1 MPRWPGRS
9 PPRCAPRSP
18 AGSRGSPSPTS
29 PPPRCPTSRTCW
41 GSPSVTGSRPPTT
54 GATSSSPST
63 RYLRSDQMPLPAPNL
78 DDRRFQ
84 DFVDDAKRLIQRRI
98 PAWTDHNVHDPGV
111 TLIEAVATVA
121 DQLSYR
127 LNQVPE
133 RHYRK
138 FLDLLGIS
146 LRPPAAA
153 RADLTFRL
161 SAPRPEPVRVPAGTQ
176 VATRRLPGEEQVSF
190 STIAD
195 LEIAAVSLT
204 EVRAAPSVADGP
216 SELADLGPALARGER
231 VACFSDVPRPG
242 DRLYAGLSAPAPRC
256 IVLLR
261 TDSEIVGIGVDPR
274 HPPLR
279 WEAFTGSGWT
289 GCEVEQDSTGGLNRP
304 GDILLHLPAGHVP
317 SLINGIR
324 AAWVRAVVTESAQ
337 DYPAYS
343 RSPVLSRLSAAC
355 LGGTVAA
362 IHADRVRGD
371 VLGEADGS
379 AGQCFPLAR
388 KPVLDTADAPVLE
401 VSSDEGWQEW
411 HNVPD
416 FAGSG
421 RDDPHFRLDKAA
433 GVIELGPTVRLADGL
448 MRSHGRVP
456 PEGAT
461 LRLREYWTGGGA
473 AGNVGAGALCVLRT
487 PIPYVKS
494 AGNRRPAGGGRDGET
509 VDEAKLRAGRALRT
523 GDRAVT
529 AEDYEVI
536 AGEAA
541 GTAVRVHCVP
551 PAAPADPV
559 RVLVLPDVVGYGPG
573 RLPFAALTPDK
584 DLLGRIADALDRR
597 RMVGMRI
604 VVEPPR
610 YRGVTVAVRLRARP
624 CTGGCTHATAGRPDR
639 AGRSG
644 GRSRSATCT
653 GRWPPCPTWTTWR
666 TRGSTPPIP
675 SPVPAPRRRSTSRWP
690 PTSFRSP
697 STTRCRS
704 GHERGVPGGAQ
715 QAEHQRGIPGQRA
728 GSRALPRGPA

>member
-1 MPRWPGRS
+1 
-9 PPRCAPRSP
+9 
-18 AGSRGSPSPTS
+18 
-29 PPPRCPTSRTCW
+29 
-41 GSPSVTGSRPPTT
+41 
-54 GATSSSPST
+54 
-63 RYLRSDQMPLPAPNL
+63 MPLPAPNL

-98 PAWTDHNVHDPGV
+98 PAWTDHNVHDPGI
-111 TLIEAVATVA
+111 TLIEAVATIA
-121 DQLSYR
+121 DQLGYR

-138 FLDLLGIS
+138 FLDLLGIT

-176 VATRRLPGEEQVSF
+176 VATRRLPGEEQISF
-190 STIAD
+190 STLTD

-204 EVRAAPSVADGP
+204 EVRAAPAVGDGP
-216 SELADLGPALARGER
+216 SELADLGPALAQGER
-231 VACFSDVPRPG
+231 VACFSGVPRPG
-242 DRLYAGLSAPAPRC
+242 DRLYAGLSAAAPRC
-256 IVLLR
+256 VVLLR
-261 TDSEIVGIGVDPR
+261 TDSEIEGLGVDPD

-289 GCEVEQDSTGGLNRP
+289 GCEVEQDGTGGLNRP
-304 GDILLHLPAGHVP
+304 GDILLHLPPGQVP

-324 AAWVRAVVTESAQ
+324 AAWVRAVVTETAQ

-362 IHADRVRGD
+362 IHADRMGGD

-379 AGQCFPLAR
+379 AGQRFPLAR
-388 KPVLDTADAPVLE
+388 KPVLETGDVPVLE
-401 VSSDEGWQEW
+401 VSSSEGWQEW
-411 HNVPD
+411 SCVPD

-421 RDDPHFRLDKAA
+421 RDDPHFRLDRAA
-433 GVIELGPTVRLADGL
+433 GVVEFGPAVRLTDGS

-461 LRLREYWTGGGA
+461 VRLREYWTGGGS
-473 AGNVGAGALCVLRT
+473 AGNVRAGALCVLRT
-487 PIPYVKS
+487 PIPFVKS

-541 GTAVRVHCVP
+541 GAAVRVHCVP
-551 PAAPADPV
+551 PATPADPV

-573 RLPFAALTPDK
+573 RLPFAALTPGK
-584 DLLGRIADALDRR
+584 DLLGRISAALDRR
-597 RMVGMRI
+597 RMVGMRV

-610 YRGVTVAVRLRARP
+610 YRGITVAVRLRARRDRDCERLAEDALAALYRWLHP
-624 CTGGCTHATAGRPDR
+624 RDGGPGGFGWPFGRPVTLGDVHAALAGLPDLDYVEDARLYPADPVTGAR
-639 AGRSG
+639 AE
-644 GRSRSATCT
+644 AAQHVEVAADEL
-653 GRWPPCPTWTTWR
+653 PF
-666 TRGSTPPIP
+666 
-675 SPVPAPRRRSTSRWP
+675 
-690 PTSFRSP
+690 SFD
-697 STTRCRS
+697 
-704 GHERGVPGGAQ
+704 
-715 QAEHQRGIPGQRA
+715 HQVQVRP
-728 GSRALPRGPA
+728 

>member
-1 MPRWPGRS
+1 
-9 PPRCAPRSP
+9 
-18 AGSRGSPSPTS
+18 
-29 PPPRCPTSRTCW
+29 
-41 GSPSVTGSRPPTT
+41 
-54 GATSSSPST
+54 
-63 RYLRSDQMPLPAPNL
+63 MPLPAPNL

-98 PAWTDHNVHDPGV
+98 PAWTDHNVHDPGI
-111 TLIEAVATVA
+111 TLIEAVATIA
-121 DQLSYR
+121 DQLGYR

-138 FLDLLGIS
+138 FLDLLGIT

-176 VATRRLPGEEQVSF
+176 VATRRLPGEEQISF
-190 STIAD
+190 STLTD

-204 EVRAAPSVADGP
+204 EVRAAPAVGDGP
-216 SELADLGPALARGER
+216 SELADLGPALAQGER
-231 VACFSDVPRPG
+231 VACFSGVPRPG
-242 DRLYAGLSAPAPRC
+242 DRFYAGLSAAAPRC
-256 IVLLR
+256 VVLLR
-261 TDSEIVGIGVDPR
+261 TDSEIEGLGVDPD

-289 GCEVEQDSTGGLNRP
+289 GCEVEQDGTGGLNRP
-304 GDILLHLPAGHVP
+304 GDILLHLPPGQVP

-324 AAWVRAVVTESAQ
+324 AAWVRAVVTQTAQ

-355 LGGTVAA
+355 VGGTVAA
-362 IHADRVRGD
+362 IHADRMGGD
-371 VLGEADGS
+371 VLGETDGS
-379 AGQCFPLAR
+379 AGQRFPLAR
-388 KPVLDTADAPVLE
+388 KPVLETGDVPVLE
-401 VSSDEGWQEW
+401 VSSSEGWQEW
-411 HNVPD
+411 SCVPD

-421 RDDPHFRLDKAA
+421 RDDPHFRLDRAA
-433 GVIELGPTVRLADGL
+433 GVVEFGPAVRLTDGS

-461 LRLREYWTGGGA
+461 VRLREYWTGGGS
-473 AGNVGAGALCVLRT
+473 AGNVRAGALCVLRT
-487 PIPYVKS
+487 PIPFVKS

-541 GTAVRVHCVP
+541 GAAVRVHCVP
-551 PAAPADPV
+551 PATPADPV

-573 RLPFAALTPDK
+573 RLPFAALTPGK
-584 DLLGRIADALDRR
+584 DLLGRISAALDRR
-597 RMVGMRI
+597 RMVGMRV

-610 YRGVTVAVRLRARP
+610 YRGITVAVRLRARRDRDCERLAEDALAALYRWLHP
-624 CTGGCTHATAGRPDR
+624 RDGGPGGFGWPFGRPVTLGDVHAALVGLPDLDYVEDARLYPADPVTGAR
-639 AGRSG
+639 AE
-644 GRSRSATCT
+644 AAQHVEVAADEL
-653 GRWPPCPTWTTWR
+653 PF
-666 TRGSTPPIP
+666 
-675 SPVPAPRRRSTSRWP
+675 
-690 PTSFRSP
+690 SFD
-697 STTRCRS
+697 
-704 GHERGVPGGAQ
+704 
-715 QAEHQRGIPGQRA
+715 HQVQVRP
-728 GSRALPRGPA
+728 

>member
-1 MPRWPGRS
+1 
-9 PPRCAPRSP
+9 
-18 AGSRGSPSPTS
+18 
-29 PPPRCPTSRTCW
+29 
-41 GSPSVTGSRPPTT
+41 
-54 GATSSSPST
+54 
-63 RYLRSDQMPLPAPNL
+63 MPLPAPNL

-98 PAWTDHNVHDPGV
+98 PAWTDHNVHDPGI
-111 TLIEAVATVA
+111 TLIEAVATIA
-121 DQLSYR
+121 DQLGYR

-138 FLDLLGIS
+138 FLDLLGIT

-153 RADLTFRL
+153 RGDLTFRL

-176 VATRRLPGEEQVSF
+176 VATRRLPGEEQISF
-190 STIAD
+190 STLTG
-195 LEIAAVSLT
+195 LEIVAVSLT
-204 EVRAAPSVADGP
+204 DVRAAPAVGDGP

-231 VACFSDVPRPG
+231 VACFSGVPRPG

-256 IVLLR
+256 VLLLR
-261 TDSEIVGIGVDPR
+261 TDSEIEGLGVDPD

-289 GCEVEQDSTGGLNRP
+289 GCEVEQDGTGGLNRP

-324 AAWVRAVVTESAQ
+324 AAWIRAVVTQAAQ

-343 RSPVLSRLSAAC
+343 HSPVLSRLSAAC
-355 LGGTVAA
+355 VGGTVAA
-362 IHADRVRGD
+362 IHADRVAGD

-388 KPVLDTADAPVLE
+388 KPVLETGEDPVLE
-401 VSSDEGWQEW
+401 VSSSEGWQEW
-411 HNVPD
+411 SRVPD
-416 FAGSG
+416 FAVSG
-421 RDDPHFRLDKAA
+421 RDDPHFRLDRAA
-433 GVIELGPTVRLADGL
+433 GVVEFGPAVRLSDGS

-461 LRLREYWTGGGA
+461 VRLREYWTGGGS
-473 AGNVGAGALCVLRT
+473 AGNVPAGALCVLRT
-487 PIPYVKS
+487 PIPCVKS

-529 AEDYEVI
+529 ADDYEVI

-541 GTAVRVHCVP
+541 GAAVRVHCVP
-551 PAAPADPV
+551 PATPADPV

-573 RLPFAALTPDK
+573 RLPFAALTPGQ
-584 DLLGRIADALDRR
+584 DLLGRISAALDRR
-597 RMVGMRI
+597 RMVGVRV

-610 YRGVTVAVRLRARP
+610 YRGITVAVRLRARRDRDCERLAADALAALYRWLHP
-624 CTGGCTHATAGRPDR
+624 RDGGPGGSGWPFGRPVTLGDVHAALAGLPDLDYVEDARLYPADPVTGAR
-639 AGRSG
+639 AE
-644 GRSRSATCT
+644 AAQHVEVAADEL
-653 GRWPPCPTWTTWR
+653 PF
-666 TRGSTPPIP
+666 
-675 SPVPAPRRRSTSRWP
+675 
-690 PTSFRSP
+690 SFD
-697 STTRCRS
+697 
-704 GHERGVPGGAQ
+704 
-715 QAEHQRGIPGQRA
+715 HQVQVRP
-728 GSRALPRGPA
+728 

>member
-1 MPRWPGRS
+1 
-9 PPRCAPRSP
+9 
-18 AGSRGSPSPTS
+18 
-29 PPPRCPTSRTCW
+29 
-41 GSPSVTGSRPPTT
+41 
-54 GATSSSPST
+54 
-63 RYLRSDQMPLPAPNL
+63 MPLPAPNL

-98 PAWTDHNVHDPGV
+98 PAWTDHNVHDPGI
-111 TLIEAVATVA
+111 TLIEAVATIA
-121 DQLSYR
+121 DQLGYR

-138 FLDLLGIS
+138 FLDLLGIT

-176 VATRRLPGEEQVSF
+176 VATRRLPGEEQISF
-190 STIAD
+190 STLTD

-204 EVRAAPSVADGP
+204 EVRAAPAVGDGP
-216 SELADLGPALARGER
+216 SELADLGPALAQGER
-231 VACFSDVPRPG
+231 VACFSGVPRPG
-242 DRLYAGLSAPAPRC
+242 DRFYAGLSAAAPRC
-256 IVLLR
+256 VVLLR
-261 TDSEIVGIGVDPR
+261 TDSEIEGLGVDPD

-289 GCEVEQDSTGGLNRP
+289 GCEVEQDGTGGLNRP
-304 GDILLHLPAGHVP
+304 GDILLHLPPGQVP

-324 AAWVRAVVTESAQ
+324 AAWVRAVVTETAQ

-355 LGGTVAA
+355 VGGTVAA
-362 IHADRVRGD
+362 IHADRMGGD

-379 AGQCFPLAR
+379 AGQRFPLAR
-388 KPVLDTADAPVLE
+388 KPVLETGDVPVLE
-401 VSSDEGWQEW
+401 VSSSEGWQEW
-411 HNVPD
+411 SCVPD

-421 RDDPHFRLDKAA
+421 RDDPHFRLDRAA
-433 GVIELGPTVRLADGL
+433 GVVEFGPAVRLTDGS

-461 LRLREYWTGGGA
+461 VRLREYWTGGGS
-473 AGNVGAGALCVLRT
+473 AGNVRAGALCVLRT
-487 PIPYVKS
+487 PIPFVKS

-541 GTAVRVHCVP
+541 GAAVRVHCVP
-551 PAAPADPV
+551 PATPADPV

-573 RLPFAALTPDK
+573 RLPFAALTPGK
-584 DLLGRIADALDRR
+584 DLLGRISAALDRR
-597 RMVGMRI
+597 RMVGMRV

-610 YRGVTVAVRLRARP
+610 YRGITVAVRLRARRDRDCERLAEDALAALYRWLHP
-624 CTGGCTHATAGRPDR
+624 RDGGPGGFGWPFGRPVTLGDVHAALAGLPDLDYVEDARLYPADPVTGAR
-639 AGRSG
+639 AE
-644 GRSRSATCT
+644 AAQHVEVAADEL
-653 GRWPPCPTWTTWR
+653 PF
-666 TRGSTPPIP
+666 
-675 SPVPAPRRRSTSRWP
+675 
-690 PTSFRSP
+690 SFD
-697 STTRCRS
+697 
-704 GHERGVPGGAQ
+704 
-715 QAEHQRGIPGQRA
+715 HQVQVRP
-728 GSRALPRGPA
+728 

>member
-1 MPRWPGRS
+1 
-9 PPRCAPRSP
+9 
-18 AGSRGSPSPTS
+18 
-29 PPPRCPTSRTCW
+29 
-41 GSPSVTGSRPPTT
+41 
-54 GATSSSPST
+54 
-63 RYLRSDQMPLPAPNL
+63 MPLPAPNL

-98 PAWTDHNVHDPGV
+98 PAWTDHNVHDPGI
-111 TLIEAVATVA
+111 TLIEAVATIA
-121 DQLSYR
+121 DQLGYR

-138 FLDLLGIS
+138 FLDLLGIT

-176 VATRRLPGEEQVSF
+176 VATRRLPGEEQISF
-190 STIAD
+190 STLTD

-204 EVRAAPSVADGP
+204 EVRAAPAVGDGP
-216 SELADLGPALARGER
+216 SELADLGPALAQGER
-231 VACFSDVPRPG
+231 VACFSGVPRPG
-242 DRLYAGLSAPAPRC
+242 DRFYAGLSAAAPRC
-256 IVLLR
+256 VVLLR
-261 TDSEIVGIGVDPR
+261 TDSEIEALGVDPD

-289 GCEVEQDSTGGLNRP
+289 GCEVEQDGTGGLNRP
-304 GDILLHLPAGHVP
+304 GDILLHLPPGQVP

-324 AAWVRAVVTESAQ
+324 AAWVRAVVTQTAQ

-355 LGGTVAA
+355 VGGTVAA
-362 IHADRVRGD
+362 IHADRMGGD

-379 AGQCFPLAR
+379 AGQRFPLAR
-388 KPVLDTADAPVLE
+388 KPVLETGDVPVLE
-401 VSSDEGWQEW
+401 VSSSEGWQEW
-411 HNVPD
+411 SCVPD

-421 RDDPHFRLDKAA
+421 RDDPHFRLDRAA
-433 GVIELGPTVRLADGL
+433 GVVEFGPAVRLTDGS

-461 LRLREYWTGGGA
+461 VRLREYWTGGGS
-473 AGNVGAGALCVLRT
+473 AGNVRAGALCVLRT
-487 PIPYVKS
+487 PIPFVKS

-541 GTAVRVHCVP
+541 GAAVRVHCVP
-551 PAAPADPV
+551 PATPADPV
-559 RVLVLPDVVGYGPG
+559 RVLVLPDVIGYGPG
-573 RLPFAALTPDK
+573 RLPFAALTPGK
-584 DLLGRIADALDRR
+584 DLLGRISAALDRR
-597 RMVGMRI
+597 RMVGMRV

-610 YRGVTVAVRLRARP
+610 YRGITVAVRLRARRDRDCERLAEDALAALYRWLHP
-624 CTGGCTHATAGRPDR
+624 RDGGPGGFGWPFGRPVTLGDVHAALAGLPDLDYVEDARLYPADPVTGAR
-639 AGRSG
+639 AE
-644 GRSRSATCT
+644 AAQHVEVAADEL
-653 GRWPPCPTWTTWR
+653 PF
-666 TRGSTPPIP
+666 
-675 SPVPAPRRRSTSRWP
+675 
-690 PTSFRSP
+690 SFD
-697 STTRCRS
+697 
-704 GHERGVPGGAQ
+704 
-715 QAEHQRGIPGQRA
+715 HQVQVRP
-728 GSRALPRGPA
+728 

>member
-1 MPRWPGRS
+1 
-9 PPRCAPRSP
+9 
-18 AGSRGSPSPTS
+18 
-29 PPPRCPTSRTCW
+29 
-41 GSPSVTGSRPPTT
+41 
-54 GATSSSPST
+54 
-63 RYLRSDQMPLPAPNL
+63 MPLPAPNL

-138 FLDLLGIS
+138 FLDLLGIT

-176 VATRRLPGEEQVSF
+176 VATRRLPGEEQISF
-190 STIAD
+190 STLAD
-195 LEIAAVSLT
+195 LEIVATSLT
-204 EVRAAPSVADGP
+204 EVRAAPAIGDGP
-216 SELADLGPALARGER
+216 SELADLGPALAQGER
-231 VACFSDVPRPG
+231 VACFSGTPRPG
-242 DRLYAGLSAPAPRC
+242 DRLYAGLSAAAPRC
-256 IVLLR
+256 VVLLR
-261 TDSEIVGIGVDPR
+261 TDSVIEGVGVDPD

-289 GCEVEQDSTGGLNRP
+289 GCEVEQDTTGGLNRP

-343 RSPVLSRLSAAC
+343 RSPVLSRLSVAC
-355 LGGTVAA
+355 VGGTVAA
-362 IHADRVRGD
+362 IHADRVPGD

-379 AGQCFPLAR
+379 AGQCFTLAR
-388 KPVLDTADAPVLE
+388 KPVLDIGEHVLE
-401 VSSDEGWQEW
+401 VSSGEGWQEW
-411 HNVPD
+411 RSVPD
-416 FAGSG
+416 FAAS
-421 RDDPHFRLDKAA
+421 RWDDPHFRLDKTV
-433 GVIELGPTVRLADGL
+433 GMVELGPTVRLADGS
-448 MRSHGRVP
+448 MRGHGQIP

-461 LRLREYWTGGGA
+461 LRLREYWTGGGGT
-473 AGNVGAGALCVLRT
+473 GNVGAGALCVLRT
-487 PIPYVKS
+487 PIPYVRS

-509 VDEAKLRAGRALRT
+509 VDEAKLRAGRSLRT

-529 AEDYEVI
+529 VQDYEVI

-541 GTAVRVHCVP
+541 GAAVRVHCVP
-551 PAAPADPV
+551 PTTPADPV

-573 RLPFAALTPDK
+573 RLPFAALRPGR
-584 DLLGRIADALDRR
+584 DLLGRISAALDAR
-597 RMVGMRI
+597 RMVGMRV

-610 YRGVTVAVRLRARP
+610 YRGITVAVRLRARRDRDCEQLAAAALAALYRGLHP
-624 CTGGCTHATAGRPDR
+624 RDGGPEGSGWPFGRPVTLGDVHAAL
-639 AGRSG
+639 AGLPDLDYVEDARLYP
-644 GRSRSATCT
+644 ADPVT
-653 GRWPPCPTWTTWR
+653 GA
-666 TRGSTPPIP
+666 RGEAAQHVEVAADELPF
-675 SPVPAPRRRSTSRWP
+675 
-690 PTSFRSP
+690 SFD
-697 STTRCRS
+697 
-704 GHERGVPGGAQ
+704 
-715 QAEHQRGIPGQRA
+715 HQVQVRP
-728 GSRALPRGPA
+728 

>member
-1 MPRWPGRS
+1 
-9 PPRCAPRSP
+9 
-18 AGSRGSPSPTS
+18 
-29 PPPRCPTSRTCW
+29 
-41 GSPSVTGSRPPTT
+41 
-54 GATSSSPST
+54 
-63 RYLRSDQMPLPAPNL
+63 MPLPAPNL

-98 PAWTDHNVHDPGV
+98 PAWTDHNVHDPGI
-111 TLIEAVATVA
+111 TLIEAVATIA
-121 DQLSYR
+121 DQLGYR

-138 FLDLLGIS
+138 FLDLLGIT

-176 VATRRLPGEEQVSF
+176 VATRRLPGEEQISF
-190 STIAD
+190 STLTD

-204 EVRAAPSVADGP
+204 EVRAAPAVGDGP
-216 SELADLGPALARGER
+216 SELADLGPALAQGER
-231 VACFSDVPRPG
+231 VACFSGVPRPG
-242 DRLYAGLSAPAPRC
+242 DRFYAGLSAAAPRC
-256 IVLLR
+256 VVLLR
-261 TDSEIVGIGVDPR
+261 TDSEIEGLGVDPD

-289 GCEVEQDSTGGLNRP
+289 GCEVEQDGTGGLNRP
-304 GDILLHLPAGHVP
+304 GDILLHLPPGQVP

-324 AAWVRAVVTESAQ
+324 AAWVRAVVTQTAQ

-355 LGGTVAA
+355 VGGTVAA
-362 IHADRVRGD
+362 IHADRMGGD
-371 VLGEADGS
+371 VLGETDGS
-379 AGQCFPLAR
+379 AGQRFPLAR
-388 KPVLDTADAPVLE
+388 KPVLETGDVPVLE
-401 VSSDEGWQEW
+401 VSSSEGWQEW
-411 HNVPD
+411 SCVPD

-421 RDDPHFRLDKAA
+421 RDDPHFRLDRAA
-433 GVIELGPTVRLADGL
+433 GVVEFGPAVRLTDGS

-461 LRLREYWTGGGA
+461 VRLREYWTGGGS
-473 AGNVGAGALCVLRT
+473 AGNVRAGALCVLRT
-487 PIPYVKS
+487 PIPFVKS

-541 GTAVRVHCVP
+541 GAAVRVHCVP
-551 PAAPADPV
+551 PATPADPV

-573 RLPFAALTPDK
+573 RLPFAALTPGK
-584 DLLGRIADALDRR
+584 DLLGRISAALDRR
-597 RMVGMRI
+597 RMVGMRV

-610 YRGVTVAVRLRARP
+610 YRGITVAVRLRARRDRDCERLAEDALAALYRWLHP
-624 CTGGCTHATAGRPDR
+624 RDGGPGGFGWPFGRPVTLGDVHAALAGLPDLDYVEDARLYPADPVTGAR
-639 AGRSG
+639 AE
-644 GRSRSATCT
+644 AAQHVEVAADEL
-653 GRWPPCPTWTTWR
+653 PF
-666 TRGSTPPIP
+666 
-675 SPVPAPRRRSTSRWP
+675 
-690 PTSFRSP
+690 SFD
-697 STTRCRS
+697 
-704 GHERGVPGGAQ
+704 
-715 QAEHQRGIPGQRA
+715 HQVQVRP
-728 GSRALPRGPA
+728 

>member
-1 MPRWPGRS
+1 
-9 PPRCAPRSP
+9 
-18 AGSRGSPSPTS
+18 
-29 PPPRCPTSRTCW
+29 
-41 GSPSVTGSRPPTT
+41 
-54 GATSSSPST
+54 
-63 RYLRSDQMPLPAPNL
+63 MPLPAPNL

-98 PAWTDHNVHDPGV
+98 PAWTDHNVHDPGI
-111 TLIEAVATVA
+111 TLIEAVATIA
-121 DQLSYR
+121 DQLGYR

-138 FLDLLGIS
+138 FLDLLGIT

-176 VATRRLPGEEQVSF
+176 VATRRLPGEEQISF
-190 STIAD
+190 STLTD

-204 EVRAAPSVADGP
+204 EVRAAPAVGDGP
-216 SELADLGPALARGER
+216 SELADLGPALAQGER
-231 VACFSDVPRPG
+231 VACFSGVPRPG
-242 DRLYAGLSAPAPRC
+242 DRFYAGLSAAAPRC
-256 IVLLR
+256 VVLLR
-261 TDSEIVGIGVDPR
+261 TDSEIEGLGVDPD

-289 GCEVEQDSTGGLNRP
+289 GCEVEQDGTGGLNRP
-304 GDILLHLPAGHVP
+304 GDILLHLPPGQVP

-324 AAWVRAVVTESAQ
+324 AAWVRAVVTQTAQ

-355 LGGTVAA
+355 VGGTVAA
-362 IHADRVRGD
+362 IHADRVGGD

-379 AGQCFPLAR
+379 AGQRFPLAR
-388 KPVLDTADAPVLE
+388 KPVLETGDVPVLE
-401 VSSDEGWQEW
+401 VSSSEGWQEW
-411 HNVPD
+411 SCVPD

-421 RDDPHFRLDKAA
+421 RDDPHFRLDRAA
-433 GVIELGPTVRLADGL
+433 GVVEFGPAVRLTDGS

-461 LRLREYWTGGGA
+461 VRLREYWTGGGS
-473 AGNVGAGALCVLRT
+473 AGNVRAGALCVLRT
-487 PIPYVKS
+487 PIPFVKS

-541 GTAVRVHCVP
+541 GAAVRVHCVP
-551 PAAPADPV
+551 PATPADPV

-573 RLPFAALTPDK
+573 RLPFAALTPGK
-584 DLLGRIADALDRR
+584 DLLERISAALDRR
-597 RMVGMRI
+597 RMVGMRV

-610 YRGVTVAVRLRARP
+610 YRGITVAVRLRARRDRDCERLAEDALAALYRWLHP
-624 CTGGCTHATAGRPDR
+624 RDGGPGGFGWPFGRPVTLGDVHAALAGLPDLDYVEDARLYPADPVTGAR
-639 AGRSG
+639 AE
-644 GRSRSATCT
+644 AAQHVEVAADEL
-653 GRWPPCPTWTTWR
+653 PF
-666 TRGSTPPIP
+666 
-675 SPVPAPRRRSTSRWP
+675 
-690 PTSFRSP
+690 SFD
-697 STTRCRS
+697 
-704 GHERGVPGGAQ
+704 
-715 QAEHQRGIPGQRA
+715 HQVQVRP
-728 GSRALPRGPA
+728 

>member
-1 MPRWPGRS
+1 
-9 PPRCAPRSP
+9 
-18 AGSRGSPSPTS
+18 
-29 PPPRCPTSRTCW
+29 
-41 GSPSVTGSRPPTT
+41 
-54 GATSSSPST
+54 
-63 RYLRSDQMPLPAPNL
+63 MPLPAPNL

-98 PAWTDHNVHDPGV
+98 PAWTDHNVHDPGI
-111 TLIEAVATVA
+111 TLIEAVATIA
-121 DQLSYR
+121 DQLGYR

-138 FLDLLGIS
+138 FLDLLGIT

-176 VATRRLPGEEQVSF
+176 VATRRLPGEEQISF
-190 STIAD
+190 STLTD

-204 EVRAAPSVADGP
+204 EVRAAPAVGDGP
-216 SELADLGPALARGER
+216 SELADLGPALAQGER
-231 VACFSDVPRPG
+231 VACFSGVPRPG
-242 DRLYAGLSAPAPRC
+242 DRFYAGLSAAAPRC
-256 IVLLR
+256 VVLLR
-261 TDSEIVGIGVDPR
+261 TDSEIEGLGVDPD

-289 GCEVEQDSTGGLNRP
+289 GCEVEQDGTGGLNRP
-304 GDILLHLPAGHVP
+304 GDILLHLPPGQVP

-324 AAWVRAVVTESAQ
+324 AAWVRAVVTQTAQ

-355 LGGTVAA
+355 VGGTVAA
-362 IHADRVRGD
+362 IHADRMGGD

-379 AGQCFPLAR
+379 AGQRFPLAR
-388 KPVLDTADAPVLE
+388 KPVLETGDVPVLE
-401 VSSDEGWQEW
+401 VSSSEGWQEW
-411 HNVPD
+411 SCVPD

-421 RDDPHFRLDKAA
+421 RDDPHFRLDRAA
-433 GVIELGPTVRLADGL
+433 GVVEFGPAVRLTDGS

-461 LRLREYWTGGGA
+461 VRLREYWTGGGS
-473 AGNVGAGALCVLRT
+473 AGNVRAGALCVLRT
-487 PIPYVKS
+487 PIPFVKS

-541 GTAVRVHCVP
+541 GAAVRVHCVP
-551 PAAPADPV
+551 PATPADPV

-573 RLPFAALTPDK
+573 RLPFAALTPGK
-584 DLLGRIADALDRR
+584 DLLGRISAALDRR
-597 RMVGMRI
+597 RMVGMRV

-610 YRGVTVAVRLRARP
+610 YRGITVAVRLRARRDRDCERLAEDALAALYRWLHP
-624 CTGGCTHATAGRPDR
+624 RDGGPGGFGWPFGRPVTLGDVHAALAGLPDLDYVEDARLYPADPVTGAR
-639 AGRSG
+639 AE
-644 GRSRSATCT
+644 AAQHVEVAADEL
-653 GRWPPCPTWTTWR
+653 PF
-666 TRGSTPPIP
+666 
-675 SPVPAPRRRSTSRWP
+675 
-690 PTSFRSP
+690 SFD
-697 STTRCRS
+697 
-704 GHERGVPGGAQ
+704 
-715 QAEHQRGIPGQRA
+715 HQVQVRP
-728 GSRALPRGPA
+728 

>member
-1 MPRWPGRS
+1 
-9 PPRCAPRSP
+9 
-18 AGSRGSPSPTS
+18 
-29 PPPRCPTSRTCW
+29 
-41 GSPSVTGSRPPTT
+41 
-54 GATSSSPST
+54 
-63 RYLRSDQMPLPAPNL
+63 MPLPAPNL

-98 PAWTDHNVHDPGV
+98 PAWTDHNVHDPGI
-111 TLIEAVATVA
+111 TLIEAVATIA
-121 DQLSYR
+121 DQLGYR

-133 RHYRK
+133 RNYRK
-138 FLDLLGIS
+138 FLDLLGIT

-176 VATRRLPGEEQVSF
+176 VATRRLPGEEQISF
-190 STIAD
+190 STLTD

-204 EVRAAPSVADGP
+204 EVRAAPAVGDGP
-216 SELADLGPALARGER
+216 SELADLGPALAQGER
-231 VACFSDVPRPG
+231 VACFSGVPRPG
-242 DRLYAGLSAPAPRC
+242 DRFYAGLSAAAPRC
-256 IVLLR
+256 VVLLR
-261 TDSEIVGIGVDPR
+261 TDSEIEGLGVDPD

-289 GCEVEQDSTGGLNRP
+289 GCEVEQDGTGGLNRP
-304 GDILLHLPAGHVP
+304 GDILLHLPPGQVP

-324 AAWVRAVVTESAQ
+324 AAWVRAVVTQTAQ

-355 LGGTVAA
+355 VGGTVAA
-362 IHADRVRGD
+362 IHADRMGGD

-379 AGQCFPLAR
+379 AGQRFPLAR
-388 KPVLDTADAPVLE
+388 KPVLETGDVPVLE
-401 VSSDEGWQEW
+401 VSSSEGWQEW
-411 HNVPD
+411 SCVPD

-421 RDDPHFRLDKAA
+421 RDDPHFRLDRAA
-433 GVIELGPTVRLADGL
+433 GVVEFGPAVRLTDGS

-461 LRLREYWTGGGA
+461 VRLREYWTGGGS
-473 AGNVGAGALCVLRT
+473 AGNVRAGALCVLRT
-487 PIPYVKS
+487 PIPFVKS

-541 GTAVRVHCVP
+541 GAAVRVHCVP
-551 PAAPADPV
+551 PATPADPV

-573 RLPFAALTPDK
+573 RLPFAALTPGK
-584 DLLGRIADALDRR
+584 DLLGRISAALDRR
-597 RMVGMRI
+597 RMVGMRV

-610 YRGVTVAVRLRARP
+610 YRGITVAVRLRARRDRDCERLAEDALAALYRWLHP
-624 CTGGCTHATAGRPDR
+624 RDGGPGGFGWPFGRPVTLGDVHAALAGLPDLDYVEDARLYPADPVTGAR
-639 AGRSG
+639 AE
-644 GRSRSATCT
+644 AAQHVEVAADEL
-653 GRWPPCPTWTTWR
+653 PF
-666 TRGSTPPIP
+666 
-675 SPVPAPRRRSTSRWP
+675 
-690 PTSFRSP
+690 SFD
-697 STTRCRS
+697 
-704 GHERGVPGGAQ
+704 
-715 QAEHQRGIPGQRA
+715 HQVQVRP
-728 GSRALPRGPA
+728 